1 MSNRRNFLKSAL
13 AGATGLAAIPAVL
26 SAAEINTSSTGSKIK
41 LQSLNKGD
49 VILFQGDSITD
60 AGRNKE
66 SKIPNDQKGFGSGY
80 AFLTAADLLNAF
92 AAKDLKIYNRGI
104 SGNKVFQLADRWQ
117 ADCLDLKPSLLSIM
131 IGVND
136 FWHKHSGKYEGTVE
150 IYEKDFRAL
159 LKKNKEALPAVKLVI
174 MEPYAVVG
182 TKAVDQTWFPEF
194 DAYRSVARKIAD
206 EFDAIFIPL
215 HTIFDKATK
224 VAPPTYWTPDGVH
237 PSMAGAK
244 LISEAWMKYVFGK

>member
-26 SAAEINTSSTGSKIK
+26 SAAEINTSSTGSKSK

-92 AAKDLKIYNRGI
+92 ACR
-104 SGNKVFQLADRWQ
+104 
-117 ADCLDLKPSLLSIM
+117 
-131 IGVND
+131 
-136 FWHKHSGKYEGTVE
+136 
-150 IYEKDFRAL
+150 
-159 LKKNKEALPAVKLVI
+159 
-174 MEPYAVVG
+174 
-182 TKAVDQTWFPEF
+182 
-194 DAYRSVARKIAD
+194 
-206 EFDAIFIPL
+206 
-215 HTIFDKATK
+215 
-224 VAPPTYWTPDGVH
+224 
-237 PSMAGAK
+237 
-244 LISEAWMKYVFGK
+244 